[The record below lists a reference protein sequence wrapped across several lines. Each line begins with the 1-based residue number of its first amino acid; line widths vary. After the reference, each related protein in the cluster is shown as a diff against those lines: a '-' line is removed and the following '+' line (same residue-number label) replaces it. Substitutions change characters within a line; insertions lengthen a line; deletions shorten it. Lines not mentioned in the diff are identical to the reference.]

1 MGSSSIRADRHTLF
15 FSATWPK
22 EVQELATNL
31 CQNSQQPVIIRT
43 GQRDDG
49 AGATRA
55 DIAQRVVVFDQWD
68 WSERE
73 EAKKKLLYSHLRE
86 VLQVEGNKVL
96 VFVGSKILADE
107 LATTLGNEGFTTDS
121 MHGGRKQWDRDEVLA
136 RFKRD
141 EFKLLVA
148 TDVMGRGL
156 DIPTITHV
164 VVYDMGDIDD
174 YVHRI
179 GRTARGNSG
188 LAGNALT
195 LFEYNKKY
203 PELAA
208 GLVKVLEDSGQEPPA
223 ELRLI
228 AEEVANGER
237 DIVDRSTIVSVKK
250 LSKTG
255 KERVQNAE
263 RQYDAAGKPIC
274 KFFLEG
280 ACNKSEGWCEFSHE
294 QPSSLRGGTTPQ
306 PAAVKPI
313 WWSSKLATSWS

>member
-1 MGSSSIRADRHTLF
+1 MGSSSIRTDRHTLF

-22 EVQELATNL
+22 EVQELATSL
-31 CQNSQQPVIIRT
+31 CQNSQQPAIIRA

-55 DIAQRVVVFDQWD
+55 DITQRVVVFDQWD

-73 EAKKKLLYSHLRE
+73 KAKQTLLYSHLRE
-86 VLQVEGNKVL
+86 VLQVESNKVL
-96 VFVGSKILADE
+96 VFVGSKVLADE
-107 LATTLGNEGFTTDS
+107 LATTLRQEGFSTDS
-121 MHGGRKQWDRDEVLA
+121 MHGGRAQWIRDEVLA
-136 RFKRD
+136 KFKRD

-179 GRTARGNSG
+179 GRTARGDNG
-188 LAGNALT
+188 LKGHALT

-280 ACNKSEGWCEFSHE
+280 GPRTHP
-294 QPSSLRGGTTPQ
+294 PSSLCGGR
-306 PAAVKPI
+306 VN
-313 WWSSKLATSWS
+313 L